1 MASHQDQVLELPAG
15 ARLLASNS
23 HCPIAAYAMGQQVLC
38 IQPHPEF
45 DPEYSAFLLEKR
57 RAQYGEMLYQEAL
70 SSLHFGH
77 DGARMSHLM
86 LRFIEQ
92 A

>member
-1 MASHQDQVLELPAG
+1 
-15 ARLLASNS
+15 
-23 HCPIAAYAMGQQVLC
+23 
-38 IQPHPEF
+38 
-45 DPEYSAFLLEKR
+45 
-57 RAQYGEMLYQEAL
+57 MLYQEAL

-77 DGARMSHLM
+77 DGARMAHLM

>member
-1 MASHQDQVLELPAG
+1 MLATRQLPT
-15 ARLLASNS
+15 
-23 HCPIAAYAMGQQVLC
+23 
-38 IQPHPEF
+38 EF

-77 DGARMSHLM
+77 DGARMAHLM

>member
-1 MASHQDQVLELPAG
+1 MLELPAG

-57 RAQYGEMLYQEAL
+57 RAQYGEVVYQEAL

-77 DGARMSHLM
+77 DGARMAHLM